1 MSKENA
7 LNHITPEERKMWDET
22 DMDVFLYKRLAATIC
37 AQSVDEYRDHLKK
50 MRRIAHD
57 IYDYI
62 YDPEADVK
70 KSKVEM
76 MYHEFDTERGK
87 AIAEEHFMLSE
98 NWRKFTNINPVW
110 TMNYIREQE
119 RVNDA
124 MWTLTLED
132 VLNKEEK

>member
-7 LNHITPEERKMWDET
+7 LNYITPEERKMWDKT
-22 DMDVFLYKRLAATIC
+22 DMDIDLYKRLAATIC
-37 AQSVDEYRDHLKK
+37 AQSVDEYRVHLKK
-50 MRRIAHD
+50 MRHIAHD

-62 YDPEADVK
+62 YDPEIDFNEFKVK
-70 KSKVEM
+70 E

-87 AIAEEHFMLSE
+87 AIVEEHFMLSE
-98 NWRKFTNINPVW
+98 YWRLFTNINPVW